1 MRQSDVLAIDTN
13 ILVRYLTNDHP
24 EQSAKARSLLISNA
38 IFVSNSVL
46 LESEWVLRSVYQ
58 FPTSARI
65 GGLRTIAGLPNISVE
80 NPPLLAEAL
89 DRAEAGMDF
98 ADALHLGAAAHCE
111 SLATFDRKFVKAAS
125 GLSPKVTEP

>member
-1 MRQSDVLAIDTN
+1 MLAIDTN
-13 ILVRYLTNDHP
+13 VLVRYLTNDHP
-24 EQSAKARSLLISNA
+24 EQSVRAHALLTAND
-38 IFVSNSVL
+38 IFVSNSVF

-58 FPTSARI
+58 FPASSRISA
-65 GGLRTIAGLPNISVE
+65 LRTIAGLPNISVE

-89 DRAEAGMDF
+89 NRAEAGMDF
-98 ADALHLGAAAHCE
+98 ADALHLGAAAQCE